1 MTRSVILIFILSLFY
16 FSRFH
21 VLFCFWDFLFIVLW
35 QVFIMLDKPDEVW
48 LQQIYI
54 QQWKKFSFLQ
64 LFKNI
69 DQDIFLLLFYSGDGF
84 EIVGTRYGIAFCQE
98 KVGLCRETLYMS
110 FNKKR
115 IFYHFFKLTYF
126 LYICQYTQNTLYF
139 LCRKIVVNV
148 DVKIRKC
155 RTLWIP

>member
-1 MTRSVILIFILSLFY
+1 MTRSVILIFIFILIFILSLFY

-54 QQWKKFSFLQ
+54 RQWKQFSFLQ

-69 DQDIFLLLFYSGDGF
+69 DQDILLLLFYSGDGF

-98 KVGLCRETLYMS
+98 KVGLCRGILYTSFKEMS
-110 FNKKR
+110 VNIHKIHF
-115 IFYHFFKLTYF
+115 IFYVGRL
-126 LYICQYTQNTLYF
+126 L
-139 LCRKIVVNV
+139 
-148 DVKIRKC
+148 
-155 RTLWIP
+155 